1 MPASGGNGITMTKA
15 IADVSAEFGYYDL
28 LGASEKARWKFGELP
43 WDDFDKSKAS
53 DGDIYAATV
62 SAQGELTT
70 FSATSSF
77 MQLFSD
83 DLDFMQWLAIWFY
96 EETRHP
102 LALIKWLALAGS
114 PTDEAFMRS
123 GREIAPMTKS
133 KVDMLTF
140 NIVSEIMA
148 CVVYQHLSNAANEPL
163 LAEITRN
170 ISRDE
175 MRHSVGF
182 EYYCKKAIEA
192 AADPGLERLRALRAV
207 WFLLEPSADGL
218 AQHPVFLAL
227 KRVKGVD
234 VDAIKETVTRQILRR
249 FSKLLALELESPDR
263 LYAVYS
269 RSKRE
274 YRSAQAAQSGIGA
287 TGI

>member
-1 MPASGGNGITMTKA
+1 MTKA
-15 IADVSAEFGYYDL
+15 IADVSAEFGYYEL
-28 LGASEKARWKFGELP
+28 LGASEKARWKFNEIP
-43 WDDFDKSKAS
+43 WDAFDKSKATE
-53 DGDIYAATV
+53 GDLYAATV
-62 SAQGELTT
+62 SAHGELTT

-102 LALIKWLALAGS
+102 LALIKWLAMAGK
-114 PTDEAFMRS
+114 PTDEMFMRS
-123 GREIAPMTKS
+123 GREIAPMTES

-140 NIVSEIMA
+140 NIVSEITA
-148 CVVYQHLSNAANEPL
+148 SVVYQHLSNAASEPL

-182 EYYCKKAIEA
+182 EYYCRKAIQA
-192 AADPGLERLRALRAV
+192 AADPGFERIRVLRAV

-218 AQHPVFLAL
+218 TQHPVFLAL
-227 KRVKGVD
+227 KQVKGVD
-234 VDAIKETVTRQILRR
+234 VGAIRETVTRQ
-249 FSKLLALELESPDR
+249 
-263 LYAVYS
+263 
-269 RSKRE
+269 
-274 YRSAQAAQSGIGA
+274 
-287 TGI
+287 